1 MNQYE
6 EFGANLYKIL
16 NLHTNLLYFKTYNP
30 TGKMLNLILLIIVE
44 TCVLFLN
51 RSAKTEKLDLRLR
64 QSLVCL
70 LQFRKNVIKLKITVL
85 NSYDTYL
92 LIFP

>member
-1 MNQYE
+1 MK
-6 EFGANLYKIL
+6 NLGRIFTKYWIY
-16 NLHTNLLYFKTYNP
+16 TQIYYTYNP

-92 LIFP
+92 LIIP